1 MFLANRWFAAHDGR
15 MAVVLALPVR
25 GDVLLDSRG
34 SGRALRVSWHHEG
47 EVVVLSLWH
56 EGVCPGRFRLD
67 KSDVPAL
74 IDALVGGLVD
84 GYHQPYTD
92 SQAG

>member
-1 MFLANRWFAAHDGR
+1 

-25 GDVLLDSRG
+25 GDVLLDARG

-56 EGVCPGRFRLD
+56 EAVCTGSFRLD

-74 IDALVGGLVD
+74 VDALVGGLLE
-84 GYHQPYTD
+84 GYHQPLAS
-92 SQAG
+92 SQVG

>member
-1 MFLANRWFAAHDGR
+1 
-15 MAVVLALPVR
+15 MAIVLALPAR
-25 GDVLLDSRG
+25 GDVLLDARG

-56 EGVCPGRFRLD
+56 EAVCTGSFRLD

-84 GYHQPYTD
+84 GYHRPEVE
-92 SQAG
+92 SVAG